1 MIRYVAVTSIALLGM
16 AAISPSTTPPAGPP
30 VRGAEVQ
37 AAALPTRP
45 AIDVFGRWSKRE
57 AGDEVPGGMGPSVVP
72 TTEWQS
78 RNMMAC
84 MEASGRW
91 VPAGEGAGCPV
102 GVAQAPVLD
111 CAGQEWVEPRWRR
124 YRVPPAT
131 DWSPWQ
137 QVDFGSCG
145 GPVMPVLTAE
155 DFRRLPLPQPAVHMQ
170 PDTGWVLVN
179 KETIVYTDPAPV
191 TLTTQL
197 LGREVTVEA
206 TPSWFT
212 YDWGDGSGPERT
224 TDPGAPYPRFD
235 VFHIYQGLGE
245 VAITITTEWSGRYQ
259 VEGDP
264 QWRDVTGTATT
275 TATGPV
281 FEVEERRSHLVT
293 GLCTDDPKP
302 ADC

>member
-1 MIRYVAVTSIALLGM
+1 
-16 AAISPSTTPPAGPP
+16 
-30 VRGAEVQ
+30 
-37 AAALPTRP
+37 
-45 AIDVFGRWSKRE
+45 
-57 AGDEVPGGMGPSVVP
+57 
-72 TTEWQS
+72 
-78 RNMMAC
+78 
-84 MEASGRW
+84 
-91 VPAGEGAGCPV
+91 
-102 GVAQAPVLD
+102 
-111 CAGQEWVEPRWRR
+111 
-124 YRVPPAT
+124 
-131 DWSPWQ
+131 
-137 QVDFGSCG
+137 
-145 GPVMPVLTAE
+145 
-155 DFRRLPLPQPAVHMQ
+155 MQ

-179 KETIVYTDPAPV
+179 KETIVYTDPTPV

-197 LGREVTVEA
+197 LGRTVTVEA

-264 QWRDVTGTATT
+264 QWREVTGTATT
-275 TATGPV
+275 TATGPL
-281 FEVEERRSHLVT
+281 FEVQERRSHLVT